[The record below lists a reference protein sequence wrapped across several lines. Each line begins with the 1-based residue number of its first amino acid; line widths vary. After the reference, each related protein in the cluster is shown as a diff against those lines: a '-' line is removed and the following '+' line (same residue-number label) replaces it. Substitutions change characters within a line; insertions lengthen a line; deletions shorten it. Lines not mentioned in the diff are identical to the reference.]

1 MKKMKAY
8 MVVVLAVSAFLL
20 STVNAWAVS
29 EEAQRHFDR
38 GMAAVEMAKS
48 PDDYAAAIKEFEQA
62 IRFAP
67 DWPDVY
73 YNLGMVQE
81 KAGQY
86 RDAITSLKQYLRLAP
101 NASDA
106 EPVKSLVNKLEYKQ
120 ELLIT
125 KGAES
130 QQRDIRFEGEWIIS
144 DYQEGGNRT
153 YRLDGDIVKISKNN
167 NIYYVEGPNDWFFLK
182 TQKFRA
188 ERDDLLVG
196 RYRPNLDDLTQMFP
210 SVSENSRG
218 QAVGKI
224 VLAGTLSMQRND
236 IIIVEYNYWQI
247 GHSGG
252 KFIVKENPGWYSFVL
267 TRKKG
272 SADINA
278 KNKDGNTPLLYAIL
292 NDSTETA
299 EQLIAQGADINAKN
313 KDGYTPL
320 HYAVS
325 GNSKEM
331 AELLIAKGADIDAKE
346 KNGYTPL
353 HYAVSGNSKEM
364 AELLI
369 AKGADINAKDKDG
382 NTPLLYAVLMK
393 HKEMEELL
401 RRHGA
406 R

>member
-29 EEAQRHFDR
+29 EEAKRHFDR
-38 GMAAVEMAKS
+38 GVAAVEMAKS
-48 PDDYAAAIKEFEQA
+48 PDDYASAIKEFEQA

-81 KAGQY
+81 KAGKY
-86 RDAITSLKQYLRLAP
+86 RDATTSLKQYLRLAP

-167 NIYYVEGPNDWFFLK
+167 NIYYVEGPNDWLFLK

-196 RYRPNLDDLTQMFP
+196 RYLPNLDDLTQMFP
-210 SVSENSRG
+210 SASKNSRG

-236 IIIVEYNYWQI
+236 IIIVESNYWQI

-252 KFIVKENPGWYSFVL
+252 KFIVKETPGWYSFVL

-278 KNKDGNTPLLYAIL
+278 KEKDGQTRLHDAV
-292 NDSTETA
+292 
-299 EQLIAQGADINAKN
+299 INN
-313 KDGYTPL
+313 R
-320 HYAVS
+320 
-325 GNSKEM
+325 KEM
-331 AELLIAKGADIDAKE
+331 AELLIAKGVDINAKD
-346 KNGYTPL
+346 KDGQTPL
-353 HYAVSGNSKEM
+353 HNAVSGNSKEM

-369 AKGADINAKDKDG
+369 AKGADINAKDQYG
-382 NTPLLYAVLMK
+382 NTPLSWAVLLK